1 MRKERAMN
9 GNSETTRRE
18 DVWTAAM
25 VQYGIALSSIVGIAA
40 AQRYLLARCIPLQVI
55 ERVLCSPI
63 DARRTPSR
71 AKVHTD

>member
-1 MRKERAMN
+1 MN
-9 GNSETTRRE
+9 ENSKITRRA

-25 VQYGIALSSIVGIAA
+25 VQYGITLSSIVGIAA
-40 AQRYLLARCIPLQVI
+40 AQRYLLSRCIPLHVV
-55 ERVLCSPI
+55 ECVLCSPI